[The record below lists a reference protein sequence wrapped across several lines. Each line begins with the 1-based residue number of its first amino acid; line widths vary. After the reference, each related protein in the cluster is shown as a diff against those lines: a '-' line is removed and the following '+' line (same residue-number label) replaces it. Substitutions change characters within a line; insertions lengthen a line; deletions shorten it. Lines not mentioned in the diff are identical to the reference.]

1 MKRSEHRILT
11 THVGSLS
18 RPADLLASF
27 RARAEGKAQPGHAAT
42 LAAAVAG
49 VVKRQRDT
57 GIDIVNDGEMRRLGY
72 VSYVKD
78 RLGGFHGEDVGPG
91 VANTD
96 ILDHPEF
103 AERDA
108 RWKPIRRIPAC
119 VESLSPGDPA
129 SLRRDIELLKSA
141 AAACGATE
149 TFMTAPSQGVVS
161 IFFADR
167 HYGGREAYLHA
178 IGEAMRPDYEAI
190 AAAGITLQIDC
201 PDLAMGRHVTFGRLT
216 DEEFRREAML
226 AIEAL
231 NQATRGIPDERM
243 RIHLCWG
250 NYEGPHHR
258 DIDLHKIIDVVLRVR
273 PAGLSIEACNP
284 RHGQE
289 WAVFE
294 RTRLPDHKYVV
305 PGVIDSTTN
314 YVEHPELVAQRLR
327 NYIRLVGPDRVIAG
341 ADCGFGTSVVRQWRV
356 VPSVTWAKL
365 ASMVEGARL
374 ASVGS

>member
-1 MKRSEHRILT
+1 VTRIRT
-11 THVGSLS
+11 THTGSLP
-18 RPADLLASF
+18 RPDALATAIMALEEHGATSGLDPLAD
-27 RARAEGKAQPGHAAT
+27 
-42 LAAAVAG
+42 AAVRD
-49 VVKRQRDT
+49 VVKRQVDT

-149 TFMTAPSQGVVS
+149 TFMTAPSPGVVS

-284 RHGQE
+284 RHGHE

-294 RTRLPDHKYVV
+294 RTRLPDHRYVV